1 MTNQIESLVGRI
13 KELESELIHELYKK
27 EKEFFYVVLR
37 KTENFWIS
45 AMPKAI
51 VEKSKRCAGIL
62 RI

>member
-13 KELESELIHELYKK
+13 KELYKK

-37 KTENFWIS
+37 KTEIFWIS